1 MKFCSYGGIDMSSIK
16 NKLINWVTELEN
28 YHMPNWNDLPDI
40 DLYMD
45 QVITYLEKQLAVFS
59 KNEDEKFI
67 TPAMINNYVKNE
79 IIPRPLNKKY
89 TREHLAH
96 LISVLNLK
104 NILSLMDIT
113 RLISHEKIDKPIN
126 SLFDQLNSI
135 QDEAFKDTA
144 LRVRDSLENF
154 DCDNTDE
161 DNEERLSLLAL
172 KFSLE
177 ANANRI
183 AAKKILDEIMA
194 HKAELQGVQLKENGK
209 ERVKEKNKEKERS
222 KA

>member
-1 MKFCSYGGIDMSSIK
+1 MSSIK
-16 NKLINWVTELEN
+16 NELINWVNELNN
-28 YHMPNWNDLPDI
+28 YRIPNWDDLPDI

-45 QVITYLEKQLAVFS
+45 QVITYLEKQLAIFS
-59 KNEDEKFI
+59 KSEQEKLI

-89 TREHLAH
+89 AREHMAN

-104 NILSLMDIT
+104 NILPLMDIN
-113 RLISHEKIDKPIN
+113 RLISHEKLDKPMS

-135 QDEAFKDTA
+135 QDEAFKATA
-144 LRVRDSLENF
+144 LRVKESLETLNG
-154 DCDNTDE
+154 DYTDK
-161 DNEERLSLLAL
+161 DNEGRLSLLAL

-183 AAKKILDEIMA
+183 AAKKILDEIIV
-194 HKAELQGVQLKENGK
+194 HKAKLQEEEAKENGK
-209 ERVKEKNKEKERS
+209 DKGKEKLKDKGRS
-222 KA
+222 KV

>member
-1 MKFCSYGGIDMSSIK
+1 MSSIK
-16 NKLINWVTELEN
+16 DKLIDWVTEMEN
-28 YHMPNWNDLPDI
+28 YRMPNWNDLPDI

-59 KNEDEKFI
+59 KNEDEKLI

-89 TREHLAH
+89 TREHMAH

-104 NILSLMDIT
+104 NILSLMDIN
-113 RLISHEKIDKPIN
+113 RLISHEELDKPIN
-126 SLFDQLNSI
+126 ELFDQLNSI
-135 QDEAFKDTA
+135 QNEAFKDTA
-144 LRVRDSLENF
+144 LRVSDSLEKL
-154 DCDNTDE
+154 DSDIADK

-194 HKAELQGVQLKENGK
+194 YKAQQLQEDELKANGK
-209 ERVKEKNKEKERS
+209 DKGKEKNKEKDRS

>member
-1 MKFCSYGGIDMSSIK
+1 MSSIK

>member
-1 MKFCSYGGIDMSSIK
+1 MSSIK

-28 YHMPNWNDLPDI
+28 YRMPIWNDLPDI

-45 QVITYLEKQLAVFS
+45 QVITYLEKQLAIFS

-89 TREHLAH
+89 TREHMAH

-113 RLISHEKIDKPIN
+113 RLISHEKLDKPIN
-126 SLFDQLNSI
+126 ALFDQLNSI
-135 QDEAFKDTA
+135 QDEAFRDTA
-144 LRVRDSLENF
+144 LRVRDSLEKFNS
-154 DCDNTDE
+154 DNTDK

-183 AAKKILDEIMA
+183 AAKKILDEIMT
-194 HKAELQGVQLKENGK
+194 HKAELQEVELKENGK
-209 ERVKEKNKEKERS
+209 DKGKEKNKDKDRS
-222 KA
+222 KT

>member
-1 MKFCSYGGIDMSSIK
+1 MSSIK

-126 SLFDQLNSI
+126 PLFDQLNSI

>member
-1 MKFCSYGGIDMSSIK
+1 MSSIK

-28 YHMPNWNDLPDI
+28 YRMPNWDDLPDI

-79 IIPRPLNKKY
+79 IIPRPFNKKY
-89 TREHLAH
+89 TREHMAH

-126 SLFDQLNSI
+126 ALFDQLNSI

-144 LRVRDSLENF
+144 LRVRDSLEKF
-154 DCDNTDE
+154 DSDNTDK

-194 HKAELQGVQLKENGK
+194 HKAELQEVELKENGK
-209 ERVKEKNKEKERS
+209 DKGKEKNKDKDRS
-222 KA
+222 KT

>member
-1 MKFCSYGGIDMSSIK
+1 MSSIK

-28 YHMPNWNDLPDI
+28 YRMPNWNDLPDI

-45 QVITYLEKQLAVFS
+45 QVITYLEKQLAIFS

-79 IIPRPLNKKY
+79 IIPRPFNKKY
-89 TREHLAH
+89 TREHMAH

-126 SLFDQLNSI
+126 ALFDQLNSI

-144 LRVRDSLENF
+144 LRVRDSLEKF
-154 DCDNTDE
+154 DSDNTDK

-194 HKAELQGVQLKENGK
+194 HKVELQEVELKENGK
-209 ERVKEKNKEKERS
+209 DKGKEKNKDKDRT
-222 KA
+222 KT

>member
-1 MKFCSYGGIDMSSIK
+1 MSSIK

-28 YHMPNWNDLPDI
+28 YRMPIWNDLPDI

-45 QVITYLEKQLAVFS
+45 QVITYLEKQLAIFS
-59 KNEDEKFI
+59 KNEDEKFV

-89 TREHLAH
+89 TREHMAH

-126 SLFDQLNSI
+126 ALFDQLNSI

-144 LRVRDSLENF
+144 LRVRDSLEKF
-154 DCDNTDE
+154 DSDNTDK

-183 AAKKILDEIMA
+183 AAKKILDEIMT
-194 HKAELQGVQLKENGK
+194 HKAELQEVELKENGK
-209 ERVKEKNKEKERS
+209 DKGKEKNKDKDRS
-222 KA
+222 KT

>member
-1 MKFCSYGGIDMSSIK
+1 MSSIK
-16 NKLINWVTELEN
+16 DKLIDWVTEMEN
-28 YHMPNWNDLPDI
+28 YRMPNWNDLPDI

-59 KNEDEKFI
+59 KNEDEKLI

-89 TREHLAH
+89 TREHMAH
-96 LISVLNLK
+96 LISVLNLT
-104 NILSLMDIT
+104 NILSLMDIN
-113 RLISHEKIDKPIN
+113 RLISHEELDKPIN
-126 SLFDQLNSI
+126 ELFDQLNSI
-135 QDEAFKDTA
+135 QNEAFKDTA
-144 LRVRDSLENF
+144 LRVRDSLEKL
-154 DCDNTDE
+154 DSDIADK

-194 HKAELQGVQLKENGK
+194 YKAQQLQEDELKANGK
-209 ERVKEKNKEKERS
+209 DKGKEKNKEKDRS

>member
-1 MKFCSYGGIDMSSIK
+1 MSSIK

-28 YHMPNWNDLPDI
+28 YSMPNWNGLPDI

-45 QVITYLEKQLAVFS
+45 QVITYLEKQFSVFS
-59 KNEDEKFI
+59 KNDDEKFI

-89 TREHLAH
+89 TREHMAH
-96 LISVLNLK
+96 LIAVLNLK

-113 RLISHEKIDKPIN
+113 RLISHEKLDKPIN
-126 SLFDQLNSI
+126 ALFDQLKSI
-135 QDEAFKDTA
+135 QDETFKDTA
-144 LRVRDSLENF
+144 LRVRNSLEKF
-154 DCDNTDE
+154 DSNNSDKDNA
-161 DNEERLSLLAL
+161 ERLSLLAL

-183 AAKKILDEIMA
+183 AAKKILDEIM
-194 HKAELQGVQLKENGK
+194 KYKTELQEEESKMNGK
-209 ERVKEKNKEKERS
+209 DKGKEKNRDRDKS
-222 KA
+222 KT

>member
-1 MKFCSYGGIDMSSIK
+1 MSSIK
-16 NKLINWVTELEN
+16 DKLIDWVTEMEN
-28 YHMPNWNDLPDI
+28 YRMPNWNDLPDI

-59 KNEDEKFI
+59 KNEDEKLI

-89 TREHLAH
+89 TREHMAH

-104 NILSLMDIT
+104 NILSLMDIN
-113 RLISHEKIDKPIN
+113 RLISHEELDKPIN
-126 SLFDQLNSI
+126 ELFDQLNSI
-135 QDEAFKDTA
+135 QNEAFKDTA
-144 LRVRDSLENF
+144 LRVRDSLEKL
-154 DCDNTDE
+154 DSDIADK

-194 HKAELQGVQLKENGK
+194 YKAQQLQEDELKANGK
-209 ERVKEKNKEKERS
+209 DKGKEKNKEKDRS

>member
-1 MKFCSYGGIDMSSIK
+1 MSSIK

-28 YHMPNWNDLPDI
+28 YRMPIWNDLPDI

-45 QVITYLEKQLAVFS
+45 QVITYLEKQLAIFS

-79 IIPRPLNKKY
+79 IIPRPFNKKY
-89 TREHLAH
+89 TREHMAH

-126 SLFDQLNSI
+126 ALFDQLNSI

-144 LRVRDSLENF
+144 LRVRDSLEKF
-154 DCDNTDE
+154 DSDNTDK

-194 HKAELQGVQLKENGK
+194 HKAELQEVELKENGK
-209 ERVKEKNKEKERS
+209 DKGKEKNKDKDRS
-222 KA
+222 KT

>member
-1 MKFCSYGGIDMSSIK
+1 
-16 NKLINWVTELEN
+16 
-28 YHMPNWNDLPDI
+28 
-40 DLYMD
+40 
-45 QVITYLEKQLAVFS
+45 
-59 KNEDEKFI
+59 
-67 TPAMINNYVKNE
+67 MINNYVKNE

-89 TREHLAH
+89 TREHMAH

-104 NILSLMDIT
+104 NILSLMDIN
-113 RLISHEKIDKPIN
+113 RLISHEELDKPIN
-126 SLFDQLNSI
+126 ELFDQLNSI
-135 QDEAFKDTA
+135 QNEAFKDTA
-144 LRVRDSLENF
+144 LRVRDSLEKL
-154 DCDNTDE
+154 DSDIADK

-194 HKAELQGVQLKENGK
+194 YKAQQLQEDELKANGK
-209 ERVKEKNKEKERS
+209 DKGKEKNKEKDRS